1 MRGLTVIGVIVL
13 SGCRNGDKN
22 GGDGTSGIPGVIYA
36 EADPPELVLTLD
48 SPSTIA
54 GTSLGFSL
62 ELHYDDGDI
71 EPVEGPLVSDLEPDM
86 LSTWTSVQPTVVG
99 DHTLGATIY
108 WDEGGENIST
118 EGTLTVTPGEVHTV
132 NLVLSD
138 LAMQAGQSVDYW
150 IEAADAWGNPVDASA
165 AEVSTSSTDLSVASS
180 QVTGTIP
187 GIYELEASLN
197 EASDSELLVVTP
209 GEAVSVDLE
218 LSSLE
223 VELYETV
230 SAQITV
236 LDDYGNLTSD
246 PWTLSVTGDGL
257 TSVSYANVT
266 FWDEG
271 EYWVRVDVDDTS
283 LWDEEGPILVD
294 STGPEITIEQPE
306 RGAWVW
312 GYEGIVSGTVTDDW
326 SGIADLD
333 VNGAVVTVAADGS
346 FTTDLDYEF
355 GTNVIETAALD
366 GDDNLSV
373 DTRSVLAGSFLEYGE
388 YASAGIVARLHEGEG
403 GLDALAALG
412 EGLIDSNTLSD
423 LIPSP
428 VYSASE
434 QSCWTIL
441 WWEECITWYSVNLY
455 ITNPTISGTGL
466 DLDPKS
472 SGYLEATFTV
482 EQPSLDWSASG
493 TVIGIGYSGSGDV
506 TAEDISVW
514 MELGLYVDNNT
525 ISADINDTAVSSTNF
540 SFDVDSWLYDV
551 LDWFGVDFD
560 GLVQGYMEDAL
571 DDAIR
576 DEVPALVE
584 DLFQDLELST
594 EFEVLDEPLSMTALP
609 EDIEV
614 DETGMGEG
622 SLHYGYATPSWTGS
636 PGMILGLNADLL
648 NQLFYGLWGAG
659 VLELTLTEDDLGI
672 SAEDLSILFPE
683 MTGLTITTDPL
694 LPITIVPDSTGSS
707 IYELQ
712 FGDMLVTIWNGEV
725 LEGNELL
732 QVYVAGFGGFDVEM
746 SSDGALDPILGE
758 MDLYFD
764 VIVPE
769 ANTAGAADT
778 EELFAV
784 LMPTLLDSMIGGLSS
799 LPIPEIDGFMMT
811 SMTVS
816 SGGAE
821 GGFVTVEGDI
831 SE

>member
-1 MRGLTVIGVIVL
+1 
-13 SGCRNGDKN
+13 
-22 GGDGTSGIPGVIYA
+22 
-36 EADPPELVLTLD
+36 
-48 SPSTIA
+48 
-54 GTSLGFSL
+54 
-62 ELHYDDGDI
+62 
-71 EPVEGPLVSDLEPDM
+71 
-86 LSTWTSVQPTVVG
+86 
-99 DHTLGATIY
+99 
-108 WDEGGENIST
+108 
-118 EGTLTVTPGEVHTV
+118 
-132 NLVLSD
+132 
-138 LAMQAGQSVDYW
+138 
-150 IEAADAWGNPVDASA
+150 
-165 AEVSTSSTDLSVASS
+165 
-180 QVTGTIP
+180 
-187 GIYELEASLN
+187 
-197 EASDSELLVVTP
+197 
-209 GEAVSVDLE
+209 
-218 LSSLE
+218 
-223 VELYETV
+223 
-230 SAQITV
+230 
-236 LDDYGNLTSD
+236 
-246 PWTLSVTGDGL
+246 
-257 TSVSYANVT
+257 
-266 FWDEG
+266 
-271 EYWVRVDVDDTS
+271 
-283 LWDEEGPILVD
+283 
-294 STGPEITIEQPE
+294 
-306 RGAWVW
+306 
-312 GYEGIVSGTVTDDW
+312 
-326 SGIADLD
+326 
-333 VNGAVVTVAADGS
+333 
-346 FTTDLDYEF
+346 
-355 GTNVIETAALD
+355 
-366 GDDNLSV
+366 
-373 DTRSVLAGSFLEYGE
+373 
-388 YASAGIVARLHEGEG
+388 
-403 GLDALAALG
+403 
-412 EGLIDSNTLSD
+412 
-423 LIPSP
+423 
-428 VYSASE
+428 
-434 QSCWTIL
+434 
-441 WWEECITWYSVNLY
+441 
-455 ITNPTISGTGL
+455 
-466 DLDPKS
+466 
-472 SGYLEATFTV
+472 
-482 EQPSLDWSASG
+482 
-493 TVIGIGYSGSGDV
+493 
-506 TAEDISVW
+506 
-514 MELGLYVDNNT
+514 
-525 ISADINDTAVSSTNF
+525 
-540 SFDVDSWLYDV
+540 
-551 LDWFGVDFD
+551 VDFD

-614 DETGMGEG
+614 DETGITIDLETSVTVSEWRYETMGEG